1 MVEKNIKK
9 IHIIT
14 MNGRGRSRRG
24 LQYTLIIVIIIHRMT
39 DNNDNN
45 NDNDLD
51 DQ

>member
-1 MVEKNIKK
+1 ME
-9 IHIIT
+9 
-14 MNGRGRSRRG
+14 GGRSRRG
-24 LQYTLIIVIIIHRMT
+24 LQYTLIIVISIHRMT